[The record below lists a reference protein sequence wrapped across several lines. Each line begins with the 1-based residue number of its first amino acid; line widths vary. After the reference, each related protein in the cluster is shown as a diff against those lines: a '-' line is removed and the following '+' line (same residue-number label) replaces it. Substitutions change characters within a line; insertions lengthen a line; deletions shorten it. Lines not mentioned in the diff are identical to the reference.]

1 MSQEVKRASHLV
13 NKLSAC
19 NSGVIVNK
27 RGFDVIILKLLRLF
41 LDHHL
46 NQSEIE
52 MEYSVPR
59 YTMQLVSP
67 QAAQAPAVR

>member
-1 MSQEVKRASHLV
+1 MSVSRGKESIPPCKQ
-13 NKLSAC
+13 KLSAC

-52 MEYSVPR
+52 MEYSAPR

-67 QAAQAPAVR
+67 RF